1 MNNSVERFTTY
12 IKTRFPIEYAEM
24 VEDYPEATI
33 YMFFPDEWAIWAF
46 QEDRISAVY
55 DQIDAEKALA
65 KDSMNQA
72 MKAEDEL
79 KNLTEVMKM
88 IQAEKQSL
96 SESLNHMEKRHIED
110 KQELFDLSQRVND
123 LSHSLSLERLELDKE
138 RAKSF
143 DLAHR
148 LMERDL
154 KLPRNLVGYMIPGK
168 PEI

>member
-1 MNNSVERFTTY
+1 MSNSVERFTSY
-12 IKTRFPIEYAEM
+12 IKSRFPVEYAEM
-24 VEDYPEATI
+24 VEEYPEATI
-33 YMFFPDEWAIWAF
+33 YMFFPDEWAIWTF

-55 DQIDAEKALA
+55 EQIDSEKALA

-96 SESLNHMEKRHIED
+96 SESLNHMEKLQIED
-110 KQELFDLSQRVND
+110 KQKLFDLSQRVND

-154 KLPRNLVGYMIPGK
+154 KWPKSFSGRMIPGK
-168 PEI
+168 PEL

>member
-1 MNNSVERFTTY
+1 MNNSVERFESY
-12 IKTRFPIEYAEM
+12 IKSRFPVEYAEM
-24 VEDYPEATI
+24 VEEYPEATI
-33 YMFFPDEWAIWAF
+33 YMFFPDEWAIWTF
-46 QEDRISAVY
+46 QEDRISAVCE
-55 DQIDAEKALA
+55 QIDAEKQLA

-88 IQAEKQSL
+88 LQAEKEKL
-96 SESLNHMEKRHIED
+96 VANLNHMEVVYIQEVKDKED
-110 KQELFDLSQRVND
+110 VL
-123 LSHSLSLERLELDKE
+123 HSLKLANLELDKE

-154 KLPRNLVGYMIPGK
+154 KRTKNFSGRTIPGK
-168 PEI
+168 PEL

>member
-24 VEDYPEATI
+24 VEDYPEAAI
-33 YMFFPDEWAIWAF
+33 YMFFPDEWAIWTF

-55 DQIDAEKALA
+55 EQIDAEKALA

-79 KNLTEVMKM
+79 KNLTEVMKT
-88 IQAEKQSL
+88 IQAEKEKL
-96 SESLNHMEKRHIED
+96 VANLNHMEVVYIQEVKDRED
-110 KQELFDLSQRVND
+110 VL
-123 LSHSLSLERLELDKE
+123 HSLKLANLELDKE

-154 KLPRNLVGYMIPGK
+154 KRPRNLVGYMIPGK
-168 PEI
+168 PEL

>member
-33 YMFFPDEWAIWAF
+33 YMFFPDEWAIWTF
-46 QEDRISAVY
+46 QEDRICAVY
-55 DQIDAEKALA
+55 EQIDAEKALA

-79 KNLTEVMKM
+79 KNLTEVMKV
-88 IQAEKQSL
+88 IQAEKEKL
-96 SESLNHMEKRHIED
+96 VANLNHMESLYIQEKKAKED
-110 KQELFDLSQRVND
+110 VSYN
-123 LSHSLSLERLELDKE
+123 LSLTQSKLDKE
-138 RAKSF
+138 RAKTF

-154 KLPRNLVGYMIPGK
+154 KRTKNFSGRTIPGK
-168 PEI
+168 PEL